1 MNPAQSTTLSGPPR
15 TPEAKAALW
24 KRLARLATSVGDEE
38 TRAQYLADWRSRFD
52 AAFPPPPPGLSDDDM
67 LPDGSEGPALSDQGA
82 GAQATLR
89 RVHAAWLRREL
100 DRPGGSPKQANGFAF
115 ALGRR
120 MRCGLI
126 DFDTGD
132 DAFADRLDVCAGADD
147 VEMRKSFWAGVRK
160 GYDLTGDL
168 VTMRCATMARTDM
181 GNAER
186 FRERFG
192 RDFLYTTAKGWLGY
206 DGRRYRVLVQEKD
219 ATPAEVLA
227 AVFAT
232 IRSIQDEGRFV
243 EASGFSTNG
252 LELCDEALLK
262 FLAVHKIR
270 RDDVDQPGVM
280 DRAVATSSKIDLL
293 SNKLAGWGVT
303 SESAGKINAIPG
315 LVRRWVTVDINDFDT
330 DPMLLNCH
338 NGTLRFVRPDDAN
351 DPDGLPARVELV
363 KHDRAHML
371 TKLTAC
377 DYDPDAEAPEWQA
390 LLEWAQPKAERRRYL
405 RQWLGYGLTG
415 DMGEQIFHIWWGP
428 TAANGKSTVGNAA
441 RDAAGDYGEITNV
454 ETFLDEGVK
463 KRGDQ
468 ATPDIVRLP
477 GVRLLT
483 SGEPGPGSKFN
494 ESLINGVTGGDPM
507 LARDNFRSFFRFKP
521 CFKWTVWCNKK
532 PDIVQGTEGIW
543 RRAKVLLWESHL
555 EDHQKDRTLPLRLA
569 REYPGILAWMVRG
582 AVDWMQHGFVEP
594 EDVTIQSLA
603 YRDDSDP
610 LASFLRLCTVAEDG
624 ARTQSSVLYKVY
636 CGWCKAAG
644 ENPWSNKGLTRAM
657 KDRGFDNKASNGIQ
671 WLGFRLIRQ
680 EWDFVDDKGDVRTD
694 IDTGAARDAPYGA
707 NSDGARAPPG
717 AEPWPRDDDEVPL

>member
-1 MNPAQSTTLSGPPR
+1 MTLTTPR

-24 KRLARLATSVGDEE
+24 KRLASLASAIEDAE
-38 TRAQYLADWRSRFD
+38 TRAQYLAEWRARYD
-52 AAFPPPPPGLSDDDM
+52 ERFPPPPPGLSDDDM
-67 LPDGSEGPALSDQGA
+67 LPDGSIGPALSEQGA
-82 GAQATLR
+82 VAQATLR
-89 RVHAAWLRREL
+89 RVHAAWLRREIERPTMS
-100 DRPGGSPKQANGFAF
+100 DRQANGFAF
-115 ALGRR
+115 TLGRR
-120 MRCGLI
+120 MRAGLI
-126 DFDTGD
+126 DFFEGEE
-132 DAFADRLDVCAGADD
+132 AFADFDPADFD
-147 VEMRKSFWAGVRK
+147 IAAMQKSFWAGVRK

-168 VTMRCATMARTDM
+168 VTMRCASLARTDM

-219 ATPAEVLA
+219 ATPSEVLA
-227 AVFAT
+227 AVFST
-232 IRSIQDEGRFV
+232 IRGIQEESRFV
-243 EASGFSTNG
+243 AASGLRVDPGTFTDKAWEHFTKKHG
-252 LELCDEALLK
+252 LEVAEMTDVGALDRVVTTGTKVEPLS
-262 FLAVHKIR
+262 V
-270 RDDVDQPGVM
+270 VM
-280 DRAVATSSKIDLL
+280 AK
-293 SNKLAGWGVT
+293 WGTT
-303 SESAGKINAIPG
+303 SESSGHIGCIAN

-338 NGTLRFVRPDDAN
+338 NGTLRFLPPEDDE
-351 DPDGLPARVELV
+351 PARVELV
-363 KHDRAHML
+363 AHDRAHML

-377 DYDPDAEAPEWQA
+377 AYDPDAEAAEWQK
-390 LLEWAQPKAERRRYL
+390 LLVWAQPKKERRRYL
-405 RQWLGYGLTG
+405 RQWLGYCLTG

-441 RDAAGDYGEITNV
+441 REAAGDYGDITNV
-454 ETFLDEGVK
+454 ETFLDEGIK

-477 GVRLLT
+477 GVRFLT

-494 ESLINGVTGGDPM
+494 EPLINSVTGGDPM
-507 LARDNFRSFFRFKP
+507 LARDNFRSFFRFTP
-521 CFKWTVWCNKK
+521 SFKWTIWCNKK

-555 EDHQKDRTLPLRLA
+555 EESQKDRGLPLRLKG
-569 REYPGILAWMVRG
+569 EHEGILAWMVRG
-582 AVDWMQHGFVEP
+582 VIDWMQHGFVEP

-610 LASFLRLCTVAEDG
+610 LASFLRLCTAEEEG

-636 CGWCKAAG
+636 CAWCKAAG

-671 WLGFRLIRQ
+671 WLGFRLTKQ
-680 EWDFVDDKGDVRTD
+680 EWDFVDDKGEVRTD
-694 IDTGAARDAPYGA
+694 IDLSVDRNVPSGP
-707 NSDGARAPPG
+707 DGARAPPG
-717 AEPWPRDDDEVPL
+717 AEPWPPDDDTVPL

>member
-1 MNPAQSTTLSGPPR
+1 VTPR

-24 KRLARLATSVGDEE
+24 KRLAALAGAIGDEE
-38 TRAQYLADWRSRFD
+38 TRAQYRAEWRARYD
-52 AAFPPPPPGLSDDDM
+52 ATFPPPPPGLSDDDM
-67 LPDGSEGPALSDQGA
+67 LPDGSVGPALSEQGA

-89 RVHAAWLRREL
+89 RVHAAWLRRERE
-100 DRPGGSPKQANGFAF
+100 RPTVTDKQANGFAF

-120 MRCGLI
+120 MRGGLI
-126 DFDTGD
+126 DFFDGEE
-132 DAFADRLDVCAGADD
+132 AFADFDPDD
-147 VEMRKSFWAGVRK
+147 YDMAAMQASFWAGVRK

-168 VTMRCATMARTDM
+168 VTMRCAAMARTDM

-219 ATPAEVLA
+219 ATPAEVLG
-227 AVFAT
+227 AVFST
-232 IRSIQDEGRFV
+232 IRSIQDESKFV
-243 EASGFSTNG
+243 SASGFSTAG
-252 LELCDEALLK
+252 LGLGGEAFIR
-262 FLAVHKIR
+262 FLATHDIR
-270 RDDVDQPGVM
+270 PVDVDVDGALDRGVS
-280 DRAVATSSKIDLL
+280 TSTKVEPLSK
-293 SNKLAGWGVT
+293 KLAGWGIS
-303 SESAGKINAIPG
+303 SESSGHIGCIAN

-338 NGTLRFVRPDDAN
+338 NGTLRFLPPDD
-351 DPDGLPARVELV
+351 DGPARVELV
-363 KHDRAHML
+363 AHDRDHML

-377 DYDPDAEAPEWQA
+377 AYDPEADADEWQK
-390 LLEWAQPKAERRRYL
+390 LLVWAQPKKERRRYL
-405 RQWLGYGLTG
+405 RQWLGYCLTG
-415 DMGEQIFHIWWGP
+415 DVGEQIFHIWWGP

-454 ETFLDEGVK
+454 ETFLDEGIK

-477 GVRLLT
+477 GVRFLT

-494 ESLINGVTGGDPM
+494 EPLINSVTGGDPM
-507 LARDNFRSFFRFKP
+507 LARDNFRSFFRFVP
-521 CFKWTVWCNKK
+521 VFKWTIWCNKK

-555 EDHQKDRTLPLRLA
+555 EPHEKDRTLPARLA
-569 REYPGILAWMVRG
+569 KEHAGILAWMVRG
-582 AVDWMQHGFVEP
+582 AIDWMQHGFVEP
-594 EDVTIQSLA
+594 EDVTVQSLA

-610 LASFLRLCTVAEDG
+610 LASFLRLCTAEDEG

-671 WLGFRLIRQ
+671 WLGFRLTKH
-680 EWDFVDDKGDVRTD
+680 EWDFIDEKGEVRAD
-694 IDTGAARDAPYGA
+694 IDLSIERNGPPGA
-707 NSDGARAPPG
+707 SDGGARAPPG
-717 AEPWPRDDDEVPL
+717 AEPWPPDDDTVPL